1 LCARQKSARLKNLTV
16 SSHVGRLLA
25 APTNVRLRW
34 MKQKGT
40 TPLAYQKMEL
50 ASNVKT
56 FLHKN
61 VPDIKYLP
69 QTNYLAYFSVAS
81 AMTKKVK

>member
-1 LCARQKSARLKNLTV
+1 MLVGLLLEATSTLVEHLYARQKSARLKNLTV

-25 APTNVRLRW
+25 APSNVRLRW
-34 MKQKGT
+34 INKKGT

-56 FLHKN
+56 FLHK
-61 VPDIKYLP
+61 I
-69 QTNYLAYFSVAS
+69 LA
-81 AMTKKVK
+81 